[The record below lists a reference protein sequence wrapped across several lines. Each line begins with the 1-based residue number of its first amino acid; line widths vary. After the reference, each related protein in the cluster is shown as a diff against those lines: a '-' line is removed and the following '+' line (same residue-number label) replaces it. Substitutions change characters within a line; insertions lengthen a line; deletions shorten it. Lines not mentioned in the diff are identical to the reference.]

1 MTFIKW
7 IISGTACASLMACG
21 EGVVLGDTATLLA
34 QGAATYTGPVA
45 INLGDTPL
53 ISENILDQPV
63 LNDPDLLGNAN
74 IRTAFTETGATL
86 DGDFTDFVGSDGA
99 EYDGGLA
106 LSGGTISG
114 ASALFGGG
122 GTAATAV
129 VSGTLTG
136 TGAGSGDSAG
146 TIQATE

>member
-1 MTFIKW
+1 
-7 IISGTACASLMACG
+7 
-21 EGVVLGDTATLLA
+21 
-34 QGAATYTGPVA
+34 
-45 INLGDTPL
+45 
-53 ISENILDQPV
+53 
-63 LNDPDLLGNAN
+63 LLGNAN
-74 IRTAFTETGATL
+74 IRTAFTDTGATL

-136 TGAGSGDSAG
+136 TGAGAGDYNATIDGRISEDAQNILLNGQNVDGQAGRDFVFTAAG